1 MGDGL
6 SLNMKGTEM
15 MTKVSRASVW
25 AICAAML
32 LGVLSAGSATP
43 KTAEAM
49 LQQAATENKHLV
61 VLAWTDGDDATTKLK
76 AVLDQARVSL
86 AGKAFFFVLKT
97 DDASNKD
104 FVAKYKLATAPLPL
118 TLVFAPNGVVVGASV
133 QKVVDQQTL
142 AASFASP
149 KLADVLKLL
158 QDGKLVLLCV
168 QTKTTKSNA
177 ESLGAAQG
185 AAADERA
192 KGQIQVV
199 QVDPTD
205 QACADV
211 VAPLKLPANLEEAT
225 IRILVPP
232 GTVAGEV
239 KGATTQAAVWDAI
252 TKAVAACSG
261 GGWGTGGC
269 G

>member
-1 MGDGL
+1 
-6 SLNMKGTEM
+6 M
-15 MTKVSRASVW
+15 MTKVSRALVW

-32 LGVLSAGSATP
+32 LGVVSAGSAAP
-43 KTAEAM
+43 RTAEAM

-61 VLAWTDGDDATTKLK
+61 VLAWSDNDDTTSKLK
-76 AVLDQARVSL
+76 TMLEKARVSL
-86 AGKAFFFVLKT
+86 ASKALFYALKT
-97 DDASNKD
+97 DDPANKD
-104 FVAKYKLATAPLPL
+104 FVAKYKLASAPLPL
-118 TLVFAPNGVVVGASV
+118 TLVFAPNGVVVGAFV
-133 QKVVDQQTL
+133 QKVVDEKTL

-149 KLADVLKLL
+149 KLASVLKLL

-168 QTKTTKSNA
+168 QSKTTQHNA
-177 ESLGAAQG
+177 ESLAAAQG

-192 KGQIQVV
+192 KGQIEVV

-205 QACADV
+205 EGCADV

-232 GTVAGEV
+232 GTLAGEV
-239 KGATTQAAVWDAI
+239 KGATTQTAVWDAI
-252 TKAVAACSG
+252 LKAVAACSG
-261 GGWGTGGC
+261 GGCGAGGC

>member
-1 MGDGL
+1 
-6 SLNMKGTEM
+6 M
-15 MTKVSRASVW
+15 MAKVSRAFVW
-25 AICAAML
+25 ALCAAML
-32 LGVLSAGSATP
+32 LGVLSSGGAAA
-43 KTAEAM
+43 KTAEEM
-49 LQQAATENKHLV
+49 LQQAATESKHLV
-61 VLAWTDGDDATTKLK
+61 VLAWSDNDDTTTKLK
-76 AVLDQARVSL
+76 SMLDEARVPL
-86 AGKAFFFVLKT
+86 ASKALFYFLKT
-97 DDASNKD
+97 DDTPNKD
-104 FVAKYKLATAPLPL
+104 FVAKYRLAAAPLPL
-118 TLVFAPNGVVVGASV
+118 TLVFAPNGVVVGAFV
-133 QKVVDQQTL
+133 QKVIDQETL

-168 QTKTTKSNA
+168 QSKTTKSNA
-177 ESLGAAQG
+177 ESLSAAQG
-185 AAADERA
+185 AAADGRA

-232 GTVAGEV
+232 GTIAGEV

-252 TKAVAACSG
+252 VQSVSACSG
-261 GGWGTGGC
+261 GGCGAGGC
-269 G
+269 K